1 MGFYRNHIM
10 YTHTL
15 SEPTDKKLRTLVCEA
30 KMVTTLAISV
40 CELGLIVLKFCVV
53 FFKARQDI
61 RVPREF
67 HPP

>member
-1 MGFYRNHIM
+1 MGFYHNHTM

-30 KMVTTLAISV
+30 KMVTMLAISV